1 MTATAPQLPIGCSH
15 CGGKGIYFD
24 PEVTAGRYG
33 SLKICSCIVEQCKC
47 GGQRPYQFWD
57 EDSRRWPCPC
67 APFRRRLTG
76 LEAAYRQADIPA
88 RYRWKFQDDFLM
100 QAPDGT
106 AVPIAQE
113 VKGYVSTL
121 VDGDREPQRG
131 FLLHG
136 PIGTGKTLLACIML
150 NELILHRARSGRFL
164 SLSRKYFQQLRDTF
178 SEDSA
183 NYGQTW
189 QIIDELC
196 NLPYLVLDDLGIQ
209 RGTEWEMEVLYQL
222 IDARYGDERFTVVT
236 TNQPLEEIRQMTDG
250 RIYSRLS
257 EMCHFVSLQG
267 VEDYREHLN
276 PWR

>member
-1 MTATAPQLPIGCSH
+1 
-15 CGGKGIYFD
+15 
-24 PEVTAGRYG
+24 
-33 SLKICSCIVEQCKC
+33 
-47 GGQRPYQFWD
+47 
-57 EDSRRWPCPC
+57 
-67 APFRRRLTG
+67 
-76 LEAAYRQADIPA
+76 

-106 AVPIAQE
+106 AGPIAQQ

-136 PIGTGKTLLACIML
+136 ATGTGKTLLACIML
-150 NELILHRARSGRFL
+150 NELILHRARSGQFL
-164 SLSRKYFQQLRDTF
+164 SLSRQYFQQLRDTF

-189 QIIDELC
+189 RIIDELC

-209 RGTEWEMEVLYQL
+209 RGTDWELEVLYQL

-236 TNQPLEEIRQMTDG
+236 TNQPLEEIRQMSDG

-257 EMCHFVSLQG
+257 EMCLFVGMQG
-267 VEDYREHLN
+267 EDYREHLS
-276 PWR
+276 PRR